1 MEKETLSSEVRLRV
15 PRIIF
20 NLIKAIIMLFIIEY
34 VLPLFIS
41 PKIIIPLISIE
52 INLLLRGA
60 SLIIIIYYGYS
71 ILRDIMILS
80 EKSVSL
86 IVKWFGIIEEE
97 TSLKRAA
104 KDVIWIIAVL
114 LSSAAILPLISGLPN
129 IPPWFNILAGIF
141 FFLLVFVFIYD
152 FVKTIYGFSK
162 KRIDKFTIMISSKVE
177 KIEKEVEK
185 KSKKEKKKSN
195 KVD

>member
-1 MEKETLSSEVRLRV
+1 MEEEKLSNEIKLRA

-20 NLIKAIIMLFIIEY
+20 NLIKATIMLFIVEY
-34 VLPLFIS
+34 ILPLFIS

-52 INLLLRGA
+52 ISLLLRGI

-71 ILRDIMILS
+71 ILRDLMVLS
-80 EKSVSL
+80 EKSISL
-86 IVKWFGIIEEE
+86 IVKWFGITEEE

-104 KDVIWIIAVL
+104 KDIIWIIAVL
-114 LSSAAILPLISGLPN
+114 LASAAILPLISSIPN
-129 IPPWFNILAGIF
+129 IPTWFNILAGAF

-162 KRIDKFTIMISSKVE
+162 KRIDKLTLFISSKVE
-177 KIEKEVEK
+177 KMEEEVMK
-185 KSKKEKKKSN
+185 KSKKEKKKTN
-195 KVD
+195 KAD

>member
-20 NLIKAIIMLFIIEY
+20 NLIKATIMLFVIEY

-52 INLLLRGA
+52 INLLLRGI

-71 ILRDIMILS
+71 ILRDLMILS
-80 EKSVSL
+80 EKSISL
-86 IVKWFGIIEEE
+86 IVKWFGIVEEE

-104 KDVIWIIAVL
+104 KDIIWIIAVL

-129 IPPWFNILAGIF
+129 IPSLFNILAGIF

-152 FVKTIYGFSK
+152 FVKTIYGFSR
-162 KRIDKFTIMISSKVE
+162 KRIDKITIMISSKVE
-177 KIEKEVEK
+177 KMEKEIEK
-185 KSKKEKKKSN
+185 KSKKEKKSN